1 MQIFLRPIA
10 ESDGPSIVRWRN
22 EPNVL
27 SHCLDK
33 THITEESN
41 RAFYKANIETGK
53 YKQFI
58 VECVESYSGVCTYP
72 IATVYLKDM
81 DYGNR
86 RCELCIFTSSD
97 VEWNPE
103 GQTIAIKMLT
113 EKAFKE
119 YGMHKI
125 YSYVFRKFPNEV
137 DLLRNAGYSI
147 EATLKDEALNEKG
160 EFEDLIRLSILKKD
174 KDI

>member
-10 ESDGPSIVRWRN
+10 ESDGPNIVRWRN
-22 EPNVL
+22 DPDVL

-33 THITEESN
+33 THITEDSN

-81 DYGNR
+81 DYGNK

-103 GQTIAIKMLT
+103 GQTIAIELLV

-119 YGMHKI
+119 YSMHKI
-125 YSYVFRKFPNEV
+125 YSYVFSKFPKEV
-137 DLLRNAGYSI
+137 ELLKNAGFVI
-147 EATLKDEALNEKG
+147 EATFKEEAASENG
-160 EFEDLIRLSILKKD
+160 CYEDIVRMAIFNSKH
-174 KDI
+174 

>member
-1 MQIFLRPIA
+1 MPIFLRPIS
-10 ESDGPSIVRWRN
+10 ENDGTSIVRWRN
-22 EPNVL
+22 DPNVL

-41 RAFYKANIETGK
+41 LAFYKANIETGK

-81 DYGNR
+81 DYGNK

-103 GQTIAIKMLT
+103 GQTIAIEMLV
-113 EKAFKE
+113 EMAFKE
-119 YGMHKI
+119 YGMHKV
-125 YSYVFRKFPNEV
+125 YSYVFNKFPSEV
-137 DLLRNAGYSI
+137 DLLKKAGFEI
-147 EATLKDEALNEKG
+147 EALLKG
-160 EFEDLIRLSILKKD
+160 EAINENGEYEDLIRLCIFNC
-174 KDI
+174 

>member
-1 MQIFLRPIA
+1 MQIFLRPIS
-10 ESDGPSIVRWRN
+10 ENDGTNIVRWRN
-22 EPNVL
+22 DPNVL

-33 THITEESN
+33 TRITEESN

-81 DYGNR
+81 DYGNK

-103 GQTIAIKMLT
+103 GQTIAIEMLID
-113 EKAFKE
+113 KAFKE
-119 YGMHKI
+119 YGMHKV
-125 YSYVFRKFPNEV
+125 YSYVFSKFPDEV
-137 DLLRNAGYSI
+137 GLLTKAGFTI
-147 EATLKDEALNEKG
+147 EATLKEEARSEKG
-160 EFEDLIRLSILKKD
+160 EYEDIIRLSIIK
-174 KDI
+174 